1 MAAATA
7 KERILSMESR
17 VELLPGVYLR
27 AIASD
32 KFKTGCLS
40 MNFVRPLTAREAPL
54 AALLPSVLL
63 RGTEHY
69 PDIRS
74 ISSFLDEHYGA
85 SVGTLV
91 RKKGEVLTTGFYA
104 DFLEE
109 AFLPAGEQSFLP
121 VLGFLG
127 ELLFTPRMENGRF
140 LPDAVEGE
148 KRNLLD
154 SIDWR
159 LNDKRLYAISQMLS
173 VMCADEA
180 YGIPRLGNRPEAEAI
195 TRESLFDYY
204 QHLLAH
210 SRLELFYLGR
220 KSPEAVAAALREV
233 LAPLP
238 RGVLDSADTLC
249 VSKASEVRQVVQEMD
264 VTQGKLCMG
273 LRTGICGN
281 DPEYPALMLLNAIFG
296 AGPTSK
302 LFMNVREKL
311 SLCYYASSSL
321 DRFKGV
327 MVVSS
332 GIESCNFEVAKD
344 EILRQLD
351 ACVRGDITE
360 DEMETA
366 RRAILS
372 SLRASLDSPGRMDE
386 YMLGCALSG
395 RDIPIEVLM
404 EEISRVTP
412 EQMQRVAAGLS
423 LDTVY
428 FLKGVVE

>member
-1 MAAATA
+1 
-7 KERILSMESR
+7 MESR
-17 VELLPGVYLR
+17 IELMPGVFLR
-27 AIASD
+27 AIQSD
-32 KFKTGCLS
+32 KFKTGCIS
-40 MNFVRPLTAREAPL
+40 MNFVRPLTAQEAPL

-63 RGTEHY
+63 RGTAHY

-74 ISSFLDEHYGA
+74 ISSFLDEHFGA

-91 RKKGEVLTTGFYA
+91 RKKGEILTTGFYA

-109 AFLPAGEQSFLP
+109 EFLPEGEQTFLP

-127 ELLFTPRMENGRF
+127 ELLFSPRMENGRF
-140 LPDAVEGE
+140 LPEAVEGE

-159 LNDKRLYAISQMLS
+159 LNDKRSYAVGQMLS
-173 VMCADEA
+173 TMCADEA

-195 TRESLFDYY
+195 TQESLFSYY
-204 QHLLAH
+204 QHLLCH
-210 SRLELFYLGR
+210 SQLEVFYLGR
-220 KSPEAVAAALREV
+220 KAPEMVAQALRDV
-233 LAPLP
+233 LKPLP
-238 RGVLDSADTLC
+238 RGVLDEAETLC
-249 VSKASEVRQVVQEMD
+249 VREAGEVRQVVETMD

-273 LRTGICGN
+273 LRTGISGN
-281 DPEYPALMLLNAIFG
+281 DPEYPALMLMNTIFG

-327 MVVSS
+327 MVISS
-332 GIESCNFEVAKD
+332 GIESCNFEVTKD

-351 ACVRGDITE
+351 ACVRGDITAE
-360 DEMETA
+360 EMESA
-366 RRAILS
+366 RCALLS

-386 YMLGCALSG
+386 YMLGCTLSG
-395 RDIPIEVLM
+395 RETSIHELM
-404 EEISRVTP
+404 EKISRVTL
-412 EQMQRVAAGLS
+412 EQVCHAAQCLR

-428 FLKGVVE
+428 FLKGVSE